1 MMLTT
6 NSKGLC
12 KAAVAFTLL
21 LIFAVDGSA
30 QTKRVDERFKNAVDK
45 AERGRGDP
53 PAACRD
59 TTPHKTRFVRV
70 ERGVE
75 LEVVDWGGE
84 NKPQTMVLLTGL
96 GDNAHVFDRFA
107 QQFTDYFHVIGITRR
122 GFAPSS
128 QPKNGYDVETRARDD
143 IAVLDALR
151 IGRATFVGHSLAGS
165 ELAKLGEVYGNRVDK
180 LVFLDAT
187 DLADRFSPSRAEPP
201 GPGTCSRV
209 MPSSPCG
216 PSRPHR
222 RDTAHCASRTQPCAT
237 TPCSARR
244 VNSWPPERPTGSSTS
259 SSKAS
264 REPRTRASTGPAS
277 PPHGS
282 ASSPSTR
289 REGRQAWYWYLSA
302 AEQAEF
308 DRAWPSIVAWHKDTI
323 DRFANGNPT
332 PTVRLLWRA
341 ALRLH
346 QQRDRGRSGNAQ
358 VSRTACRWELRTP
371 GAARLSTIRA
381 DAEAVADDER
391 AWDQLRVARVDK

>member
-96 GDNAHVFDRFA
+96 GDNAHVFDGFA

-165 ELAKLGEVYGNRVDK
+165 ELTKLGELYGNRVDK

-201 GPGTCSRV
+201 GTGDLFSGDALKSLWAFQAASARYSALRKPDAAVCNDAV
-209 MPSSPCG
+209 FG
-216 PSRPHR
+216 PKGELL
-222 RDTAHCASRTQPCAT
+222 ASRTPDWVFDKLQQGVTGAENPRVDW
-237 TPCSARR
+237 ARIVAPR
-244 VNSWPPERPTGSSTS
+244 LGIFAQYTAEERQT
-259 SSKAS
+259 
-264 REPRTRASTGPAS
+264 
-277 PPHGS
+277 
-282 ASSPSTR
+282 
-289 REGRQAWYWYLSA
+289 WYWYLSA

-308 DRAWPSIVAWHKDTI
+308 DRAWPSILAWHKDTI
-323 DRFANGNPT
+323 DKFANGNPT
-332 PTVRLLWRA
+332 PTVRLYGVPHYVYINNEAEVVREMRRFLG
-341 ALRLH
+341 LPV
-346 QQRDRGRSGNAQ
+346 GGN
-358 VSRTACRWELRTP
+358 
-371 GAARLSTIRA
+371 
-381 DAEAVADDER
+381 
-391 AWDQLRVARVDK
+391 

>member
-21 LIFAVDGSA
+21 LVFGIEGSA
-30 QTKRVDERFKNAVDK
+30 QTNRLDERARNAADK

-96 GDNAHVFDRFA
+96 GDNAHVFDGFA

-201 GPGTCSRV
+201 GPGDLFSGDALKSLWAFQAASARY
-209 MPSSPCG
+209 SSLRKPDAAVCNDAVFG
-216 PSRPHR
+216 PKGELL
-222 RDTAHCASRTQPCAT
+222 ASRTPDWVFDKLQQGVTGAENPRVDWARIVAPRLGIFAQY
-237 TPCSARR
+237 TP
-244 VNSWPPERPTGSSTS
+244 
-259 SSKAS
+259 
-264 REPRTRASTGPAS
+264 
-277 PPHGS
+277 
-282 ASSPSTR
+282 
-289 REGRQAWYWYLSA
+289 EGRQAWYWYLSA

-323 DRFANGNPT
+323 DKFANGNPT
-332 PTVRLLWRA
+332 PTVRLYGVPHYVYINNEAEVVREMRRFLG
-341 ALRLH
+341 LPV
-346 QQRDRGRSGNAQ
+346 GGN
-358 VSRTACRWELRTP
+358 
-371 GAARLSTIRA
+371 
-381 DAEAVADDER
+381 
-391 AWDQLRVARVDK
+391 

>member
-96 GDNAHVFDRFA
+96 GDNAHVFDGFA

-201 GPGTCSRV
+201 GPGDLFSGDALKSLWAFQAASARYSALRKPDAAVCNDAV
-209 MPSSPCG
+209 FG
-216 PSRPHR
+216 PKGELL
-222 RDTAHCASRTQPCAT
+222 ASRTPEWVFDKLQQGVTGAENPRVDW
-237 TPCSARR
+237 ARI
-244 VNSWPPERPTGSSTS
+244 
-259 SSKAS
+259 AA
-264 REPRTRASTGPAS
+264 PRLGIFAQYTA
-277 PPHGS
+277 
-282 ASSPSTR
+282 
-289 REGRQAWYWYLSA
+289 EERQAWYWYLSA

-308 DRAWPSIVAWHKDTI
+308 DRAWPSILAWHKDTI
-323 DRFANGNPT
+323 DKFANGNPT
-332 PTVRLLWRA
+332 PTVRLYGVPHYVYINNEAEVVREMRKFLG
-341 ALRLH
+341 LPV
-346 QQRDRGRSGNAQ
+346 GGN
-358 VSRTACRWELRTP
+358 
-371 GAARLSTIRA
+371 
-381 DAEAVADDER
+381 
-391 AWDQLRVARVDK
+391 